1 MVFWFNEDIKHQW
14 EVLSTMYNFSIL
26 PRIHPCLSV
35 AMLSSLVQCHHILH
49 HNSCFGM
56 SSTLVHAYVE
66 NKNIF
71 QKKNILAASPGVL
84 FVDSNYEED
93 LADAEPLR
101 HSDLGS
107 GSDTLSKAVSIP
119 DMTMLRCWDVRCHD
133 AGERQHHEHPGEPP
147 QGLRQDRAPLL
158 PLRWVFHS
166 NQPGIYKYLL
176 SM

>member
-14 EVLSTMYNFSIL
+14 EVLSSMYNFSPFPIL
-26 PRIHPCLSV
+26 PRIHPWLTV
-35 AMLSSLVQCHHILH
+35 AMLSSLMQYHHIILH

-56 SSTLVHAYVE
+56 SHNVGPCLIVYVSR
-66 NKNIF
+66 
-71 QKKNILAASPGVL
+71 QPRRPLRWLQLRGGSGGCGAAAALRPRVRVRHPVQGGEHPGH
-84 FVDSNYEED
+84 D
-93 LADAEPLR
+93 DAE
-101 HSDLGS
+101 
-107 GSDTLSKAVSIP
+107 
-119 DMTMLRCWDVRCHD
+119 MLRRKMHD